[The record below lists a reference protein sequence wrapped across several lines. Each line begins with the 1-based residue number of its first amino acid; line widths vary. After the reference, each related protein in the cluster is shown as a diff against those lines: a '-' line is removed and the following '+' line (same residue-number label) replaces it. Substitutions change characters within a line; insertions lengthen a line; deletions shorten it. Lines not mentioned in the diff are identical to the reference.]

1 MRTELHA
8 SYILKLRTSVF
19 SARIADCSV
28 FSPRIRAL
36 ISVRSTCPRCD
47 LGYLPIT
54 DHYDLAVISVRSTC
68 SRCDL
73 GYLPITDAY
82 DLAVISEHLLKRATR
97 RLRRRLGAL
106 HCLHPCLRGAPFY
119 SYSLEVASEVAS
131 APSVAGTVRATSP
144 LVPSV
149 ISA

>member
-1 MRTELHA
+1 M
-8 SYILKLRTSVF
+8 F

-36 ISVRSTCPRCD
+36 ISVRSTC
-47 LGYLPIT
+47 
-54 DHYDLAVISVRSTC
+54 

-73 GYLPITDAY
+73 GYFPITDAY
-82 DLAVISEHLLKRATR
+82 DLALISEHLLKRAAR
-97 RLRRRLGAL
+97 RLRRRLGAFHRL
-106 HCLHPCLRGAPFY
+106 HARLRGAPF
-119 SYSLEVASEVAS
+119 YSLEVASEVAS
-131 APSVAGTVRATSP
+131 APSVAGTVRATSL